1 MHELRTRWPGWS
13 GAAQCLLYVHFAFG
27 WEAVCKTH
35 TNTFPMTFTEWT
47 QILLHQFS
55 SSNTTPP
62 EMPFLCTESS
72 HSPRLDSFFCWYLQL
87 GREELTQPLAHTV
100 VFWMAVPCFQAT
112 RLSLTSDLCPGT
124 FEKDYHMQMLTNL
137 DYREGKINP
146 LWPFKSF
153 LKKISFNREQRW
165 FPRAS
170 SPHRAL
176 QCGLD
181 AVRITDVVIFSQ
193 PLENSSVTPI
203 CGYQQVLGY
212 GDVISGQPMRAREWN
227 VFPLCSIWAGIH
239 MRMVLTDI

>member
-1 MHELRTRWPGWS
+1 
-13 GAAQCLLYVHFAFG
+13 
-27 WEAVCKTH
+27 
-35 TNTFPMTFTEWT
+35 
-47 QILLHQFS
+47 
-55 SSNTTPP
+55 
-62 EMPFLCTESS
+62 
-72 HSPRLDSFFCWYLQL
+72 
-87 GREELTQPLAHTV
+87 
-100 VFWMAVPCFQAT
+100 
-112 RLSLTSDLCPGT
+112 
-124 FEKDYHMQMLTNL
+124 MLTNL

-146 LWPFKSF
+146 RWPFKSF

-203 CGYQQVLGY
+203 CGYQQALGY
-212 GDVISGQPMRAREWN
+212 GDVISGQPMRARDWN

-239 MRMVLTDI
+239 MRMVLIDIQVTSFEVHFSHCPRLMLICWRYLFQAGVHILCSFSRPVIWKQNLIS